1 MIDMESPSSLQE
13 TNGRRFFS
21 KLVETKLLEIKRLTR
36 KDLRYMISI
45 SYTDA
50 ELLRRDSNCS
60 QRKKQPTVSNG
71 MTQMLCNFIFDCK
84 NRPCRWFKKINGG
97 VEDGCLVIKD

>member
-1 MIDMESPSSLQE
+1 MIDMENLNSLQK

-21 KLVETKLLEIKRLTR
+21 KLVETKLLEIKKLTR

-50 ELLRRDSNCS
+50 ELLRRDTNCS
-60 QRKKQPTVSNG
+60 QRKKQPRVSSG
-71 MTQMLCNFIFDCK
+71 MTQMLCRFIFDCK
-84 NRPCRWFKKINGG
+84 NRPCRWFKKINGV